1 MKKLLYF
8 TAILLISLSCQVN
21 DNQPNPINGNELDKG
36 LFFSLDDA
44 KNIALK
50 GITNGNASVSGARI
64 AGNVKISSA
73 KTYNSDKGNPMFHI
87 IKFADKKG
95 FRVIS
100 ADKSF
105 VPLFAHSDS
114 GEFDETIPG
123 ISQWFNFLAGYLPAE
138 KANLELKQDKKKQDA
153 IKKLWVTFEETGF
166 PFNKKVKGGRVAI
179 PEPDPNQCTPQ
190 SIFVNRLVNTT
201 WGQGRGFNYYF
212 PPNSC
217 GNTCSR
223 EPAGCGAIAMSQI
236 IRANAVNG
244 RGGPS
249 GYNFGVMPGIIF
261 GGSCDVNSFSTE
273 ELQTGIF
280 VRNVA
285 NAVGSFSF
293 TISVPFFCTTSTA
306 TYPWGIPSGFSQMGY
321 SNGGNYGD
329 FFPSYGSIVS
339 DIANGYPVIMSGKK
353 GWFGNLN
360 SWHIWIID
368 GIDRYFSSDCSAYEW
383 FRCNWG
389 WYNNNGENDA
399 WYWYGNGNYNG
410 YDTEL
415 RAVTSIRP

>member
-8 TAILLISLSCQVN
+8 ITILLISLSCQVN
-21 DNQPNPINGNELDKG
+21 DKQTDPISKNEVDKN

-44 KNIALK
+44 KNVALK
-50 GITNGNASVSGARI
+50 GVINGTTSVSGARV
-64 AGNVKISSA
+64 AGDVKILSA
-73 KTYNSDKGNPMFHI
+73 KTYNSDKGSPMFHI

-100 ADKSF
+100 ADKTF
-105 VPLFAHSDS
+105 VPLFAYTDS

-138 KANLELKQDKKKQDA
+138 KSNLELKPDKKKQDA
-153 IKKLWVTFEETGF
+153 ISKLWTTFEATGF
-166 PFNKKVKGGRVAI
+166 PLDPKKKGGRVAI
-179 PEPDPNQCTPQ
+179 PLPGPDQCNPQ
-190 SIFVNRLVNTT
+190 TIIQNRLVNTT
-201 WGQGRGFNYYF
+201 WGQGRGFNNYF

-217 GNTCSR
+217 SSSCSK
-223 EPAGCGAIAMSQI
+223 EAAGCGAIAMSQI

-249 GYNFGVMPGIIF
+249 GYNFGSMPSIIY
-261 GGSCDVNSFSTE
+261 GGDCNSLTNE
-273 ELQTGIF
+273 ELETGRL
-280 VRNVA
+280 VKNVA

-293 TISVPFFCTTSTA
+293 TVSIPFYCSTSTA

-329 FFPSYGSIVS
+329 FFPSYSNVVS
-339 DIANGYPVIMSGKK
+339 DIASGYPVIMSGKK

-360 SWHIWIID
+360 SWHIWVID
-368 GIDRYFSSDCSAYEW
+368 GVQRYIGSDCTQYDW

-399 WYWYGNGNYNG
+399 WFWYGNGSYNE

-415 RAVTSIRP
+415 KSVTNIRP